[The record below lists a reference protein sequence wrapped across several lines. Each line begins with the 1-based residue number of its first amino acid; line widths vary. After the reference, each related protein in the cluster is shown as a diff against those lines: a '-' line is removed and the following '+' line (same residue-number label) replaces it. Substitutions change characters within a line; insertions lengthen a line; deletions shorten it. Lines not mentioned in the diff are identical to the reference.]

1 MRTGTPSDGQ
11 IVCFWG
17 KGEHR
22 QGLAGVCRNAQR
34 PARNL
39 LWMADR
45 RDGAARQLYAV
56 TRPSCGSSRI

>member
-1 MRTGTPSDGQ
+1 
-11 IVCFWG
+11 
-17 KGEHR
+17 
-22 QGLAGVCRNAQR
+22 LAGVCRNAQR